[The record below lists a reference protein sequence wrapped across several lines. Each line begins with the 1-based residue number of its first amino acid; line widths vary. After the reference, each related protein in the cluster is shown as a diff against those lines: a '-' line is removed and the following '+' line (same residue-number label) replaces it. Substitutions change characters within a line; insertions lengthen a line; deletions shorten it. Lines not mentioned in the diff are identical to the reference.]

1 MVWRGA
7 RRLSLK
13 RGPFV
18 RRKEMEEERIVSD
31 CEEDDTDES
40 KLFLFRFEDYFL
52 SSVLRLK
59 GGTRGRG
66 GEEEGA
72 GGGIYTRN
80 PCGISFRSFT
90 AGHRR
95 GGQRKGG
102 RGRLTIGRGG
112 REERKG
118 ANSRRR
124 SVEKG

>member
-1 MVWRGA
+1 
-7 RRLSLK
+7 
-13 RGPFV
+13 
-18 RRKEMEEERIVSD
+18 MEEERIVSD

-40 KLFLFRFEDYFL
+40 KLFLFRFEDHFL

-66 GEEEGA
+66 A
-72 GGGIYTRN
+72 
-80 PCGISFRSFT
+80 
-90 AGHRR
+90 RR
-95 GGQRKGG
+95 RVLVVEFIREIRAEFHFALSRRATDAAGQRKGG

>member
-66 GEEEGA
+66 A
-72 GGGIYTRN
+72 
-80 PCGISFRSFT
+80 
-90 AGHRR
+90 RR
-95 GGQRKGG
+95 RV
-102 RGRLTIGRGG
+102 LVVVEFI
-112 REERKG
+112 REIRAEFHF
-118 ANSRRR
+118 ALSRRATDAAG
-124 SVEKG
+124 KGKEGEGD